1 MIIIWSDFAKKMLK
15 EIHNHYRIKASKII
29 ADSIKNDIFSATKQL
44 LNFPKS
50 GTVEQTLKRLN
61 QNHRY
66 LINGNYKI
74 IYKLVKEGVL
84 ITDVFDTRQNP
95 IKINNPKR

>member
-1 MIIIWSDFAKKMLK
+1 MIIIWSDFAIKMLK
-15 EIHNHYRIKASKII
+15 EIHNHYKTKTTKII
-29 ADSIKNDIFSATKQL
+29 ADRIKNDIFSATKQL
-44 LNFPKS
+44 INFSKS
-50 GTVEQTLKRLN
+50 GTEEHTLKGLN

-95 IKINNPKR
+95 IKINNTKR